1 MAVSLLC
8 IRLGDLVAVSL
19 LCIRLGGSSGRIST
33 AY

>member
-33 AY
+33 VY